1 LLFGARHIRRQL
13 IQMADMTAALAV
25 SHDSLAEKVHQA
37 TLELANEK
45 ITAERANK
53 AKSRFLAAAS
63 HDLRQ
68 PMHALSLFAAD
79 LQRQMRGGYAFDQAR
94 LSEQISSSVASLSQ
108 LLDSLLDI
116 SRLDVSGVKPEI
128 SSFPIAPLFERLNNN
143 FLRAATDRGQTLR
156 FRPSK
161 LWLACDPMMTERILT
176 NLISNALRYTPDKG
190 RILVAVRQRGNMAQ
204 IEIRDNGIGIAPEHQ
219 SAIFAEFYQIGN
231 RAREQ
236 DKGLGLGL
244 SIVERLSRALNI
256 KITLHSIRG
265 KGTVFRVPITIAE
278 ALSQSPL
285 MTNGDVNACIHC
297 IGNSDPLSVASRQ
310 ISGWGFSVSTQ
321 PEINSNQISENMTL
335 IVSDSKLAEAC
346 REAAPNALLIV
357 LTDQPNEA
365 IPAGAHAILTPIRP
379 AKLRALINQLQKT
392 LPKSTP

>member
-1 LLFGARHIRRQL
+1 
-13 IQMADMTAALAV
+13 
-25 SHDSLAEKVHQA
+25 
-37 TLELANEK
+37 
-45 ITAERANK
+45 
-53 AKSRFLAAAS
+53 
-63 HDLRQ
+63 
-68 PMHALSLFAAD
+68 
-79 LQRQMRGGYAFDQAR
+79 
-94 LSEQISSSVASLSQ
+94 
-108 LLDSLLDI
+108 
-116 SRLDVSGVKPEI
+116 
-128 SSFPIAPLFERLNNN
+128 
-143 FLRAATDRGQTLR
+143 
-156 FRPSK
+156 
-161 LWLACDPMMTERILT
+161 
-176 NLISNALRYTPDKG
+176 
-190 RILVAVRQRGNMAQ
+190 MAQ

-346 REAAPNALLIV
+346 REAAPNALLII

>member
-1 LLFGARHIRRQL
+1 
-13 IQMADMTAALAV
+13 
-25 SHDSLAEKVHQA
+25 
-37 TLELANEK
+37 
-45 ITAERANK
+45 
-53 AKSRFLAAAS
+53 
-63 HDLRQ
+63 
-68 PMHALSLFAAD
+68 MHALSLFAAD

-310 ISGWGFSVSTQ
+310 ISGWGFSVSAQ

-335 IVSDSKLAEAC
+335 IVSDSELAEAC

-357 LTDQPNEA
+357 LTDRPNEA
-365 IPAGAHAILTPIRP
+365 IPTGAHAILTPIRP

>member
-1 LLFGARHIRRQL
+1 
-13 IQMADMTAALAV
+13 MADMTAALAV

-37 TLELANEK
+37 TQELANEK

-79 LQRQMRGGYAFDQAR
+79 LQRQVRGGYTFDQAR

-310 ISGWGFSVSTQ
+310 ISGWGFSVSAQ
-321 PEINSNQISENMTL
+321 PEINPNQISENMTL
-335 IVSDSKLAEAC
+335 IVSDSELAEAC

-365 IPAGAHAILTPIRP
+365 IPTGAHAILTPIRP